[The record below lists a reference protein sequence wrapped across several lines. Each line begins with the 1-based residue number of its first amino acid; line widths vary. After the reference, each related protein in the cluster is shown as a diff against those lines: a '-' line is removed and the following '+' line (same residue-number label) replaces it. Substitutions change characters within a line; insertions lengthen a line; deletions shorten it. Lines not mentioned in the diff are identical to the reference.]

1 MTIVLRIWY
10 VPLIRSSCESLK
22 HILMSIYAQNSLTG
36 AAYTNCHK
44 AIQVGVSP
52 PPFLDS
58 KYVKYRLEPAC
69 LNCPTAY
76 VGAYTEEKALS
87 YTGVLY
93 MEAEIGV
100 ITIALYLLVF
110 RPQICRS
117 ALRAMKGILFWHS
130 ILL

>member
-1 MTIVLRIWY
+1 MTIVLKNWY

-36 AAYTNCHK
+36 AAYTNCYK
-44 AIQVGVSP
+44 AIQVGVTP

-58 KYVKYRLEPAC
+58 EYMDHGLKPSSCNYT
-69 LNCPTAY
+69 TAY
-76 VGAYTEEKALS
+76 AGAYTEKKALS
-87 YTGVLY
+87 YTGVLS

-100 ITIALYLLVF
+100 ATIVLYLLVF
-110 RPQICRS
+110 RPQICRF